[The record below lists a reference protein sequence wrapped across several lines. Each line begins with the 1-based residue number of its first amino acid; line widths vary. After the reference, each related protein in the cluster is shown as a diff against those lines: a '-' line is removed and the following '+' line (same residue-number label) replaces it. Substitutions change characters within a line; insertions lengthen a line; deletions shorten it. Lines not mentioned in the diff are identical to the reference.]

1 MRIPGFLRLR
11 TVQIALAIVAVL
23 IGVRAVLPI
32 AIERFANKTL
42 DSLEGYSGHIEDV
55 DLALIRGAYV
65 IEGVRVVKTGGKVP
79 VPFFSASEVDLS
91 VQWGALLDGV
101 IVSEID
107 VRSPRINFVT
117 EPSGVEASTTE
128 QKKAKAQQSQ
138 TKPASNWT
146 DVVKGLTPFEINRFS
161 ISDGRVHYRD
171 FGSEPKVDI
180 YVQNI
185 DAEARNLTNSEER
198 TGSLVSTFEAR
209 ALAMKSGRIR
219 MDGKVNPYAK
229 APTFDVALRL
239 NDLDLRQLNPYL
251 RAYAKVDVERGNF
264 SLDAELAAKEGRFN
278 GYVKPFIEKLDVVRW
293 GQEKESL
300 PNKAW
305 QAAVE
310 AAGELF
316 QDQSRDRTATRIPI
330 EGRFDQPDI
339 DVWSAVGNLIRNA
352 FIEAL
357 QRGLEGSIDIEKVA
371 GKDSDGSRPSDA
383 QEGEKSEHRGDGARR
398 DERPGKPRE

>member
-1 MRIPGFLRLR
+1 MRIVGFLRWR
-11 TVQIALAIVAVL
+11 SVQIVLALVVVL
-23 IGVRAVLPI
+23 IAVRAVLPI

-65 IEGVRVVKTGGKVP
+65 IEGVRIVKTGGKVP
-79 VPFFSASEVDLS
+79 VPFFSASEIDLS

-107 VRSPRINFVT
+107 VRRPKINFVT
-117 EPSGVEASTTE
+117 EPSGDEAKTAD
-128 QKKAKAQQSQ
+128 QKQAKAQQSQ
-138 TKPASNWT
+138 TEPASNWT
-146 DVVKGLTPFEINRFS
+146 DVVKELTPFKINRFS
-161 ISDGRVHYRD
+161 ISDGQVHYRD

-198 TGSLVSTFEAR
+198 PGALVSTFEAR

-219 MDGKVNPYAK
+219 LNGKVNPYAK
-229 APTFDVALRL
+229 APTFDAAIRL

-251 RAYAKVDVERGNF
+251 RAYAKLDVERGSF
-264 SLDAELAAKEGRFN
+264 SLDAELAAKQGRFN

-293 GQEKESL
+293 GEENESL

-339 DVWSAVGNLIRNA
+339 DVWSAIGSLLRNA

-357 QRGLEGSIDIEKVA
+357 QRGLEGSIDVEKVA
-371 GKDSDGSRPSDA
+371 GKDSDGLERSDKSKDS
-383 QEGEKSEHRGDGARR
+383 EKSERSNADDK
-398 DERPGKPRE
+398 DERRK